1 MGNKLETEKTC
12 SKCKFYGETCLKT
25 GAPTQPFMYGCKFWK
40 EPSEPHLSKD
50 NALVQVMFYMAGTI
64 DLYAMWLEKLF
75 NAQGRTFKHEMKRHF
90 TGMSKAIKDLHY
102 HADQLDIVVGDLS
115 NAVEACD
122 NRLLGSLELARLL
135 LLYYE
140 KCAFDDDNQNEVF
153 KKLRSLDGEGM
164 FTEEDIKRF
173 YIKK

>member
-1 MGNKLETEKTC
+1 
-12 SKCKFYGETCLKT
+12 
-25 GAPTQPFMYGCKFWK
+25 
-40 EPSEPHLSKD
+40 
-50 NALVQVMFYMAGTI
+50 MAGTI
-64 DLYAMWLEKLF
+64 DLYAMWLDKLL

-115 NAVEACD
+115 NGIEACD

-164 FTEEDIKRF
+164 FTEEDLKRF